1 MDDYAFYCYVDD
13 LPELLAATNGL
24 EVRMRESGNI
34 VGADRVLKAYAV
46 LRDSLIV
53 LGEKMAAKTTAIL
66 REKEQSTRVRP
77 DSLGA
82 GGERLGD
89 HLFGDA
95 LPVLWGS
102 VGVANETEL
111 DATVPWWYT
120 NEEGSAGRVGGQLFG
135 VFQPGE
141 ALASGAESRV
151 HPIFEPRGGGEE
163 GAMSASTIVNPIPAR
178 RFIEH
183 SIPEIVALWRAD
195 FEVLKGSFI
204 DEITAAQA
212 MAP

>member
-1 MDDYAFYCYVDD
+1 MDDYAFFCYVDD
-13 LPELLAATNGL
+13 LPELLAATNTL
-24 EVRMRESGNI
+24 ETRMRESGNI
-34 VGADRVLKAYAV
+34 IGADRVLKAYAV
-46 LRDSLIV
+46 LRDGLIKM
-53 LGEKMAAKTTAIL
+53 GEKMAAKTTEIL

-82 GGERLGD
+82 GGPRLGD
-89 HLFGDA
+89 YLHGDA
-95 LPVLWGS
+95 LPILWGS

-111 DATVPWWYT
+111 DAEVPWWYT

-151 HPIFEPRGGGEE
+151 HPIFEPWSGQGP
-163 GAMSASTIVNPIPAR
+163 ASASTIVNPIPAR

-183 SIPEIVALWRAD
+183 SIPEIVELWRLD
-195 FEVLKGSFI
+195 FELLKNVFM
-204 DEITAAQA
+204 DEVTAAQT